1 MLVKRLVDHAA
12 QDPSAKPFHRALRF
26 DLELRLTA
34 DGALAGQGLES
45 LVAPDAAGRPR
56 GAEHTVPA
64 VVRTVGVAPHLAA
77 DDVQYVLGWADADSK
92 PHRVRQCHE
101 AFVDLTRRW
110 ADSPEGRDDP
120 IAHAVAS
127 FYASGAPAD
136 MTPDPAVASKQR
148 VLITV
153 DGTSVYRAPSVAS
166 FWAAEVARRKGG
178 GREGLCLVCGRTG
191 PLLDTLPGKVPA
203 RLVPRASNDAALV
216 SINERVFGYDL
227 TTQLT
232 CSPIC
237 ITCGEG
243 LSAGLVRVL
252 NSPDTASFGGQD
264 SRLAWWVT
272 NPVKRNPMRLILGA
286 DPHQVADLIRSIRTG
301 SRPREVDK
309 TKFCALTVGG
319 NIARVMVRDWLEMPL
334 TTMEDNVASWFTDL
348 DMATLHPGEPQRQS
362 LERLV
367 RVTGRWLRTEK
378 RYAFLGAKGADRPD
392 GVQRDL
398 LRAAMRDIPLPP
410 SLLTHVINRV
420 RTDGRLDTPRA
431 ALIHLAL
438 MRSPHTPENPM
449 PGLDPT
455 NTEPAYVAGRLF
467 AALDAVQHDAFEGK
481 LNTTYANRFFAGA
494 VTNPRSAL
502 IAGRKLAD
510 AWLRKFRGPR
520 RGTGVNHRRDLDELF
535 GLLDA
540 GTGIPSHANPAQQA
554 LFLLGYHHQRAHR
567 FSTLRRRAEQ
577 RAAGTTPDQT
587 APDQTTPDHTAVDA
601 AQEIPA

>member
-34 DGALAGQGLES
+34 DGALAGRGLES

-64 VVRTVGVAPHLAA
+64 VVRTVGVAPNLAA

-120 IAHAVAS
+120 IARAVAA
-127 FYASGAPAD
+127 FYTSGASAD
-136 MTPDPAVASKQR
+136 LTPDPAVASKQW

-153 DGTSVYRAPSVAS
+153 DGTPAYLAPSVAS

-178 GREGLCLVCGRTG
+178 GREGLCLVCGRTA

-203 RLVPRASNDAALV
+203 RLVPGASNDAALV

-227 TTQLT
+227 TTQLA

-237 ITCGEG
+237 ITCGER

-252 NSPDTASFGGQD
+252 DSPDTASFGGQD

-272 NPVKRNPMRLILGA
+272 KPVERNPMRLILDA
-286 DPHQVADLIRSIRTG
+286 DPQQVADLIRSVRTG
-301 SRPREVDK
+301 NRAPEIDK

-319 NIARVMVRDWLEMPL
+319 NVARVMVRDWLEMPL
-334 TTMEDNVASWFTDL
+334 TTIEDNVAAWFTDL
-348 DMATLHPGEPQRQS
+348 EMVTLHPDEPDHQS

-398 LRAAMRDIPLPP
+398 LHAAMRKIPLPP
-410 SLLTHVINRV
+410 SLLTHLLNRV

-438 MRSPHTPENPM
+438 MRSPHTPEKPM

-467 AALDAVQHDAFEGK
+467 AALDAIQHDAFEGK

-502 IAGRKLAD
+502 ISGRKLAD
-510 AWLRKFRGPR
+510 AWLRKFRGTR

-540 GTGIPSHANPAQQA
+540 STGIPSHATPAQQA

-567 FSTLRRRAEQ
+567 FNTLRRRAEE
-577 RAAGTTPDQT
+577 RATGTTPDQT
-587 APDQTTPDHTAVDA
+587 TPDA
-601 AQEIPA
+601 AQEISA

>member
-1 MLVKRLVDHAA
+1 MLVRRLVDHAA

-26 DLELRLTA
+26 DLELRLTS
-34 DGALAGQGLES
+34 DGTVAGTGLET
-45 LVAPDAAGRPR
+45 LVFPDAAGRQR
-56 GAEHTVPA
+56 GAEHVVPA
-64 VVRTVGVAPHLAA
+64 VVRTVGVAPNLAA

-92 PHRVRQCHE
+92 PRRVEQCHQ

-120 IAHAVAS
+120 IARAVS
-127 FYASGAPAD
+127 LFFNSGESNRLVQ
-136 MTPDPAVASKQR
+136 DPAVASKQR

-153 DGTSVYRAPSVAS
+153 EGTPAYRAPSVPS

-178 GREGLCLVCGRTG
+178 GREGLCLVCGAVG

-203 RLVPRASNDAALV
+203 RLVPGASNDAALV
-216 SINERVFGYDL
+216 SVNERVFGYDL
-227 TTQLT
+227 TTQLD

-237 ITCGEG
+237 VTCGEG

-252 NSPDTASFGGQD
+252 SSQDTTSFGGQD

-272 NPVKRNPMRLILGA
+272 EPVERNPMKLILDA
-286 DPHQVADLIRSIRTG
+286 DPRQVTELIRAVRSGRRSST
-301 SRPREVDK
+301 VDSA
-309 TKFCALTVGG
+309 KFCALTVGG
-319 NIARVMVRDWLEMPL
+319 NVARVMVRDWLEMPL
-334 TTMEDNVASWFTDL
+334 SAVEENVAAWFGDL
-348 DMATLHPGEPQRQS
+348 EMVTLHPEEPSAHS

-367 RVTGRWLRTEK
+367 RVTGRWLRAEK
-378 RYAFLGAKGADRPD
+378 RYAFVGAKGADRPN

-398 LRAAMRDIPLPP
+398 LRAALRGIPLPP
-410 SLLTHVINRV
+410 SLLTHLLHRV

-438 MRSPHTPENPM
+438 MRSPFTSEKSM

-455 NTEPAYVAGRLF
+455 NTTPAYVAGRLF

-481 LNTTYANRFFAGA
+481 LNTTYANRFFSGA

-510 AWLRKFRGPR
+510 AWLRKFRGR
-520 RGTGVNHRRDLDELF
+520 RAGAGVNHRRELDELF

-540 GTGIPSHANPAQQA
+540 GTGIPHHAAPAEQA

-567 FSTLRRRAEQ
+567 FATLRRRADD
-577 RAAGTTPDQT
+577 RASSEATAADHTTDTATTPAST
-587 APDQTTPDHTAVDA
+587 AE
-601 AQEIPA
+601 EIPA